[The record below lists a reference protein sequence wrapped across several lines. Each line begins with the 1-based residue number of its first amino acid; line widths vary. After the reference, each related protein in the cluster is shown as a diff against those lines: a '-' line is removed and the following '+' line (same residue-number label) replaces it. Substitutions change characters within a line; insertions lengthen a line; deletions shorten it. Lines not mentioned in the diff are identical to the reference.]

1 MEWKMNPN
9 AVNQFPKGSII
20 YTEGEPVDSVGMIIK
35 GRVMLHNQGAR
46 IILGSGSF
54 LGIHD
59 LYKGKHQS
67 TYTAVDDL
75 ILFAYPISRVEELD
89 TILSVNKDY
98 HGFMV
103 ASYYKIIYEL
113 DQIYHGLLRGS
124 SALYNF
130 LKEYEQKYLNLAARQ
145 GIRDK
150 AAVERIAGLKMR
162 DSDMELLPDRIQYY
176 IECRNLP
183 LDAVKTFYSY
193 GNLVTLYQVEDQVNI
208 VNQQI
213 ELLGEMAQDYVA
225 MAYCLIDETDTCLFR
240 LVAELSISMD
250 NRNGTSNEIMEM
262 MDSIIEQVNQAETLV
277 ERMLGIQFNVNRKRM
292 EEIYHLLLSSNQEER
307 VDSGL
312 LLKYSQEDTANALEE
327 VKDSFSKILAY
338 GRLQGEK
345 AEEMQAAMQ
354 DFVYMKDKFSTED
367 TARRLRRKLAEHH
380 YEIYLPV
387 FIRAYKEKKI
397 PRIIDMFLRYGF
409 ADERLLTQD
418 QLLALYFLKEEERE
432 AKICKIYDIK
442 EWLTLIYEGK
452 KEPSKN
458 EFDMEYPEYLASLRK
473 QNRLKEADMAKE
485 LTNNAGKLHYEI
497 QNMFRCNNRITNGQI
512 SSFVPF
518 LHKDQ
523 WSNTVEKLLVK
534 TEKVTETLASILRID
549 YSVFDREVIYF
560 SQEKNITKEYV
571 IRRIFPDII
580 LMPTVGTNG
589 IMWQEI
595 SGKRRDTPGR
605 FLLPIFSDMNLG
617 VLLIRIL
624 GRFRWELCRTIE
636 GIAWNDIQNKSLT
649 SEYSDYLQFYR
660 KNRELSEEKKE
671 KIKNQIQKGRNNS
684 REIFV
689 MDYEQWIGYE
699 ATGAIKLNKPVRE
712 IMATYCPF
720 SKEIREQIRQ
730 QPLFEEAMARYN
742 REKQRKVREIEG
754 RHRLLQKENIEIPK
768 ELVDTLN
775 YYRDL

>member
-46 IILGSGSF
+46 MILGSGSF

-67 TYTAVDDL
+67 TYTAIDDL

-145 GIRDK
+145 GIRGK
-150 AAVERIAGLKMR
+150 AVERIAGLKMR

-292 EEIYHLLLSSNQEER
+292 EEIYHLLLSSNQEES

-327 VKDSFSKILAY
+327 MKDSFSKILAY
-338 GRLQGEK
+338 GRIQGEK

-458 EFDMEYPEYLASLRK
+458 EFDMEYSEYLAGLRK

-497 QNMFRCNNRITNGQI
+497 QNMFRCNNRITSGQI

-699 ATGAIKLNKPVRE
+699 STGAIKLNKPVRE

>member
-67 TYTAVDDL
+67 TYTAIDDL

-150 AAVERIAGLKMR
+150 AVERIAGLKMR

-307 VDSGL
+307 VDSEL

-327 VKDSFSKILAY
+327 MKDSFSKILAY

-458 EFDMEYPEYLASLRK
+458 EFDMEYPEYLAGLRK

-485 LTNNAGKLHYEI
+485 LTSNAGKLHYEI

-636 GIAWNDIQNKSLT
+636 GIAWNDIQNRSLT

-699 ATGAIKLNKPVRE
+699 STGAIKLNKPVRE